1 MSGREVG
8 RLLVY
13 AAVIFAISP
22 ILASMLARGWFVG
35 APAHAVMQEL
45 QVLVLLPRGPA
56 GTAALSAL
64 LLGVYASAL
73 VLYTVD
79 FRRRVQGLLLAAGSA
94 IGVVILAGAGLL
106 IPSIAASQL
115 NVVALGFGAAVPV
128 FLERGSLAVADPR
141 RSLRGYLRRRSG
153 RPIALDRAQGVL
165 FGLLVAIVGVGL
177 VNGYLTATAS
187 LFDVLAAV
195 VFVVVLRSFLETTP
209 QTSFQVLGPKQ
220 AGKSMFL
227 LGLYQERMA
236 LARERGIQTPPRPS
250 EGMKRL
256 VAQLHDYVP
265 ERDGWPT
272 TANPVGE
279 RGLHRV
285 WFEFVAGTL
294 FPVNVRLTAIDHG
307 GEHLTDLADRL
318 RPTATD
324 GGKDTYDYDDWEVVE
339 DAEEDEGQGMRDRLE
354 RFRREL
360 QTMGGSGDADGEA
373 AAATPA
379 EPEPEPVED
388 EPAPDEGRDPED
400 DDEEEQADDD
410 GEPDERT
417 PLLGRVRRDGAAA
430 SSDASSEAEST
441 LTLDAFYGAVI
452 DADTLVLLID
462 CERLVGAELEG
473 AFTDPSPKVGA
484 LDTIV
489 QETRDR
495 RVLLVATKAD
505 HLFEEFDYGGYNYDL
520 VDDVRGYAAFRRFVT
535 ERLREDQSVEY
546 LLQDAGVSQVYPVY
560 FTTRQHAGRRIPDVD
575 EHGHPERVGFRQVL
589 KQIEATI

>member
-1 MSGREVG
+1 
-8 RLLVY
+8 
-13 AAVIFAISP
+13 
-22 ILASMLARGWFVG
+22 
-35 APAHAVMQEL
+35 
-45 QVLVLLPRGPA
+45 
-56 GTAALSAL
+56 
-64 LLGVYASAL
+64 
-73 VLYTVD
+73 
-79 FRRRVQGLLLAAGSA
+79 
-94 IGVVILAGAGLL
+94 
-106 IPSIAASQL
+106 
-115 NVVALGFGAAVPV
+115 
-128 FLERGSLAVADPR
+128 
-141 RSLRGYLRRRSG
+141 
-153 RPIALDRAQGVL
+153 
-165 FGLLVAIVGVGL
+165 
-177 VNGYLTATAS
+177 
-187 LFDVLAAV
+187 
-195 VFVVVLRSFLETTP
+195 
-209 QTSFQVLGPKQ
+209 
-220 AGKSMFL
+220 
-227 LGLYQERMA
+227 MA

-307 GEHLTDLADRL
+307 GEHLTDLAERL

-379 EPEPEPVED
+379 ADPEAVEEEPVDD
-388 EPAPDEGRDPED
+388 EPALDEEGDPED
-400 DDEEEQADDD
+400 DDEAEAADD
-410 GEPDERT
+410 GERDEQT
-417 PLLGRVRRDGAAA
+417 PLLGRVRRDGDTA
-430 SSDASSEAEST
+430 SSDVTSETGAALS
-441 LTLDAFYGAVI
+441 LDDFYEAVI

-462 CERLVGAELEG
+462 CERLVGAELAG

-489 QETRDR
+489 QETENR